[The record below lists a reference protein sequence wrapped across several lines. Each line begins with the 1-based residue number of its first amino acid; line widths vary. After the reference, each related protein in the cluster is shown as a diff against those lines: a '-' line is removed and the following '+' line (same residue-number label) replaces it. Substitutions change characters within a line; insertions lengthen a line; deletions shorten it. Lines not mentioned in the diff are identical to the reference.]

1 MSLRAETSLEVKMTI
16 AITASATVME
26 TETTDTA
33 TFHRKTMNQA
43 TSQESVIVA
52 SGLRLNLLVTKKKNS
67 LSV

>member
-1 MSLRAETSLEVKMTI
+1 MSLKAETSLEVMTI
-16 AITASATVME
+16 AISASVTVME

-33 TFHRKTMNQA
+33 TVHRKTMNQA

-52 SGLRLNLLVTKKKNS
+52 SGLRLNLLVTKMKNS